1 MIWTEVEAA
10 AVTAGVRVGA
20 GVVIRAPDGTPL
32 AVLGRAVSSGS
43 RQEALYRAILAA
55 LLRARRMGVR
65 AVRLSVDDA
74 DLTGQL
80 CGRRDIPPA
89 LIGLY
94 LQARAL
100 LNAYRRREVRRL
112 ETPSAAALE
121 AARRA
126 LEGEE
131 ASDGE
136 DEAESLP
143 LWRLV
148 AR

>member
-1 MIWTEVEAA
+1 MIWTDVEAV

-20 GVVIRAPDGTPL
+20 AVVIRAPDGTPL

-43 RQEALYRAILAA
+43 RQETLYRAILAA
-55 LLRARRMGVR
+55 LLRARRLGAR

-80 CGRRDIPPA
+80 CGCRDIPPA

-112 ETPSAAALE
+112 ETPSAEALE

-126 LEGEE
+126 LGGEDV
-131 ASDGE
+131 ADGD

-143 LWRLV
+143 LWRMV